1 MSTRTVIEINH
12 DYLTEMEHDP
22 EHFFDLLKQLRGSAI
37 TGKLNKGET
46 PNVGPGL
53 RVLGQRH
60 HSERLKLDAAIAEER
75 EAWSSEIR
83 PYLIAAS
90 DSSMSRNNSEQLADE
105 LLEWIDGRMRSN
117 VQIDG
122 QPVLGCPTPMQD

>member
-22 EHFFDLLKQLRGSAI
+22 EHFADLLRQLRGSSI

-46 PNVGPGL
+46 PSVGPGL

-60 HSERLKLDAAIAEER
+60 HSERLKLE
-75 EAWSSEIR
+75 
-83 PYLIAAS
+83 
-90 DSSMSRNNSEQLADE
+90 
-105 LLEWIDGRMRSN
+105 
-117 VQIDG
+117 VK
-122 QPVLGCPTPMQD
+122 